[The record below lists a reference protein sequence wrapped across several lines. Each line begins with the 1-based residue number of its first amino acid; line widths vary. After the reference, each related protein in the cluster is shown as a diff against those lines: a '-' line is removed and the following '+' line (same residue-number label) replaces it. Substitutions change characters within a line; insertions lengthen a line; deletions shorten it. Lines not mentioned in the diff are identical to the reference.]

1 MTSGLQA
8 GVGRYVGEAVRDH
21 SMASTN
27 RSTHVVAMGIAPW
40 GIVEQHHCLVN
51 PKVGGLQKGNANRDE
66 ELRLGSLTQI
76 YILRCV
82 RS

>member
-21 SMASTN
+21 AMASTS

-40 GIVEQHHCLVN
+40 GIIEQHHCLVN
-51 PKVGGLQKGNANRDE
+51 PKVGGLEKGNANRDN
-66 ELRLGSLTQI
+66 ELRLGSLTQS
-76 YILRCV
+76 YR
-82 RS
+82 